1 MSGKTKRKQILG
13 ISRSPKFSPNS
24 ADRDAAIFAA
34 VSDRLLR
41 RGYDV
46 SVVSEDL
53 FFTEDFADFAAVYS
67 MARDT
72 ETLQTLARAEKE
84 AGVPIVNSPAA
95 LLPLTRSSLASRLDG
110 AGVPLPAHVL
120 LRAGDADKFSLPQD
134 LPYPFWLKRD
144 EGCSQQAGDVCLV
157 RTDSEAQ
164 SALDGFARRGVKSV
178 LAEQHA
184 EGDLVKFYGV
194 EGSDFFSVTYPGDEG
209 GFSKFGLESHNGA
222 ARHYDFSLDTL
233 RETAARA
240 ARAAGLS
247 VYGGDAVVAED
258 GTFRLID
265 LNDWPSFSSC
275 RKAAARAIAERI
287 CRAAERENA
296 QTL

>member
-1 MSGKTKRKQILG
+1 MSGKTKRKQLLG

-24 ADRDAAIFAA
+24 TGRDAAIFAA

-41 RGYDV
+41 RGFEV

-53 FFTEDFADFAAVYS
+53 FFAESLTDFAAVYS
-67 MARDT
+67 MARSS
-72 ETLQTLARAEKE
+72 EVLQTLAQAEKE
-84 AGVPIVNSPAA
+84 AGVPVVNSPAA
-95 LLPLTRSSLASRLDG
+95 LLSLSRSSLASRLEE
-110 AGVPLPAHVL
+110 AGVPLPAHTL
-120 LRAGDADKFSLPQD
+120 LRAGEEGNHSLPQGIA
-134 LPYPFWLKRD
+134 YPLWLKRD
-144 EGCSQQAGDVCLV
+144 EGCSQQVDDVCLAH
-157 RTDSEAQ
+157 TEAEARE
-164 SALDGFARRGVKSV
+164 ALDGFARRGVSSV

-194 EGSDFFSVTYPGDEG
+194 EDTDFFSVTYPGDEG
-209 GFSKFGLESHNGA
+209 GFSKFGMESHNGA
-222 ARHYDFSLDTL
+222 ARHYGFSLDAL
-233 RETAARA
+233 RETASRA

-258 GTFRLID
+258 GTFCLID

-287 CRAAERENA
+287 CRAAESKDT
-296 QTL
+296 QGI

>member
-24 ADRDAAIFAA
+24 ADRDAAVFAA

-84 AGVPIVNSPAA
+84 ASVPVVNSPAA
-95 LLPLTRSSLASRLDG
+95 LLTLSRSSLASRLDE

-120 LRAGDADKFSLPQD
+120 LRAGDGGKYSLPQD
-134 LPYPFWLKRD
+134 LSYPLWLKRD

-157 RTDSEAQ
+157 RTDAEAQ
-164 SALDGFARRGVKSV
+164 AALDGFARRGVKSV

-194 EGSDFFSVTYPGDEG
+194 EGSDFFSVTYPGDDG

-222 ARHYDFSLDTL
+222 VRHYDFSLDTL

-287 CRAAERENA
+287 CRAAEREDA